1 MKLPQGF
8 IVNEKNNL
16 KIIFFFVLL
25 TTTLTIAVILL
36 WEKVLLKPFY
46 GWVDARYPGVENAD
60 RRRIIQQRTEH
71 FFISVTVD
79 SIVVTLLLAVV
90 RRQQRRLSESEE
102 RYRLLFEHANDGIGV
117 VSVPDFKI
125 VQVNRKFGEILGYA
139 PQELVERDVRE
150 LAQRNPD
157 GTTSEG
163 LAKWIDETITY
174 STSGQLPEL
183 DIRKLYQCPVRGML
197 AELYARLAAFVVS
210 SAPESSEQELQIQTP
225 AGVTVPVSASFS
237 ALATGRERL
246 VILIIR
252 DLSERKRLEG
262 EKEEMQRQLFQSS
275 KLASIGE
282 LSAGVAHE
290 INNPLNAIIN
300 FAQLLKDEEGERT
313 EYEERLVSGIIDEG
327 GRITKIVRDLLTFA
341 RRDAHEVTPVDI
353 AETINNSTSLFGHQ
367 LQKDGI
373 KVEIEVAADLPPVKA
388 DGSRLR
394 QVVVNMI
401 SNAHHALKARAGE
414 AEKLFRITARA
425 VTRDERQLVRIE
437 FYDSGTGIRQT
448 DLDKI
453 FDPFFTTRRDHG
465 GTGLGLSLSFGIIR
479 DYGGT
484 ITVESEQGSFTR
496 FTVELPAVP
505 SWEREYAESLVGG

>member
-1 MKLPQGF
+1 LPGGF

-16 KIIFFFVLL
+16 KIILFFILL
-25 TTTLTIAVILL
+25 TTTLTIAVILT

-46 GWVDARYPGVENAD
+46 AWVDTRYPGVENAE
-60 RRRIIQQRTEH
+60 RRRLIQQRTEH

-79 SIVVTLLLAVV
+79 SIVVTLLLGVV
-90 RRQQRRLSESEE
+90 RRQQRKLSESEE

-125 VQVNRKFGEILGYA
+125 VQVNRKFGEILGYG
-139 PQELVERDVRE
+139 PQELTGRNVRE

-163 LAKWIDETITY
+163 LSKWIDETIVQPN
-174 STSGQLPEL
+174 SVQAPEL
-183 DIRKLYQCPVRGML
+183 DLRKLYQCPIRGML
-197 AELYARLAAFVVS
+197 AELYARLAAFVF
-210 SAPESSEQELQIQTP
+210 I
-225 AGVTVPVSASFS
+225 SASFS
-237 ALATGRERL
+237 TLATGKERL
-246 VILIIR
+246 IILIIR
-252 DLSERKRLEG
+252 DLSERKRLEA
-262 EKEEMQRQLFQSS
+262 EKAEMQRQLFQSS

-290 INNPLNAIIN
+290 INNPLNGIIN
-300 FAQLLKDEEGERT
+300 FAQLLKDEEKQRT
-313 EYEERLVSGIIDEG
+313 DFEARLINGIIDEG
-327 GRITKIVRDLLTFA
+327 ERITKIVRNLLTFA
-341 RRDAHEVTPVDI
+341 RRDAHELSRVNI
-353 AETINNSTSLFGHQ
+353 AEIINNSTSLFGHQ
-367 LQKDGI
+367 LEKGGI
-373 KVEIEVAADLPPVKA
+373 KVEIDVAENLPPVKA

-401 SNAHHALKARAGE
+401 SNAQHALKAKADE
-414 AEKLFRITARA
+414 AKLFRITARA
-425 VTRDERQLVRIE
+425 VARAGAEPVVRVE
-437 FYDSGTGIRQT
+437 FYDSGTGIRKE

-484 ITVESEQGSFTR
+484 ISVESVEGSFTR
-496 FTVELPAVP
+496 FIVELPAVP
-505 SWEREYAESLVGG
+505 TLEREYADSLAGR

>member
-1 MKLPQGF
+1 MKLPKGL

-16 KIIFFFVLL
+16 KIILFFILL
-25 TTTLTIAVILL
+25 TTALTVGVILF

-46 GWVDARYPGVENAD
+46 SWVDARYPGVENAE
-60 RRRIIQQRTEH
+60 RRRLIQQRTEH

-79 SIVVTLLLAVV
+79 SIVVSLLLVVV
-90 RRQQRRLSESEE
+90 RRQQRKLSESEE

-117 VSVPDFKI
+117 VAVPAYKI
-125 VQVNRKFGEILGYA
+125 VQVNRKFGEILGYQ
-139 PQELVERDVRE
+139 PQELIEKDVRE
-150 LAQRNPD
+150 LARLSAD
-157 GTTSEG
+157 GSTSPE
-163 LAKWIDETITY
+163 LSAWIDETIAHAEH
-174 STSGQLPEL
+174 GQAAPL
-183 DIRKLYQCPVRGML
+183 DIRKLYQCPIRGML

-210 SAPESSEQELQIQTP
+210 SAPESSEQELTIQTP
-225 AGVTVPVSASFS
+225 AGVFVPVSVSFS
-237 ALATGRERL
+237 TLSTGDERL

-252 DLSERKRLEG
+252 DLSERRRLQE

-300 FAQLLKDEEGERT
+300 FAQLLKDEEASRT
-313 EYEERLVSGIIDEG
+313 PLEERSINGIIDEG
-327 GRITKIVRDLLTFA
+327 GRITRIVRDLLTFA
-341 RRDAHEVTPVDI
+341 RRESHELTRVNISEIV
-353 AETINNSTSLFGHQ
+353 NNSTSLFGHQ

-373 KVEIEVAADLPPVKA
+373 EVEIDIAEDLPPVKA

-401 SNAHHALKARAGE
+401 SNAHHALKAKGGGGL
-414 AEKLFRITARA
+414 LFRITGRA
-425 VTRDERQLVRIE
+425 AEREGKPLVRIE
-437 FYDSGTGIRQT
+437 FYDNGVGIRPP
-448 DLDKI
+448 DMDKI
-453 FDPFFTTRRDHG
+453 FDPFFTTRRDYG

-484 ITVESEQGSFTR
+484 ITVESESGSYTR
-496 FTVELPAVP
+496 FVVELPAVAQQ
-505 SWEREYAESLVGG
+505 EREYAESLVGG